1 MSAQTLA
8 ALEAAILAHH
18 RDTTDAD
25 DTPERA
31 GAVIAGWVV
40 GYEYSNLVDLGEED
54 GGTVVG
60 FQNDYM
66 TSDTSPN
73 QVANLA
79 RWASKRISRDAFG
92 PYDEE

>member
-8 ALEAAILAHH
+8 DLEAAILAHH
-18 RDTTDAD
+18 RDTADAE

-31 GAVIAGWVV
+31 GAVITGWVI
-40 GYEYSNLVDLGEED
+40 GYEFSNLVDLGDED
-54 GGTVVG
+54 GTVVG
-60 FQNDYM
+60 FQNDYV

-79 RWASKRISRDAFG
+79 RWASKQITRDAFG